1 MENIIEFIHE
11 NRSFFYEEIQTYY
24 RNYYFKDNRGERLI
38 LSSIN
43 DSNCRYNAC
52 LLYCISYLRRYKSIK
67 IEDILTTYSDR
78 FINFVI
84 HIFKTSFF
92 QDDFTEDD
100 LELLFEGRES
110 KNSDENVIMYLF
122 EDETF
127 YGISHIMTYVKEGN
141 HILLIDAYGT
151 NKYKRP
157 LEIRKVNELN
167 CSAYLPKDNCLDKDD
182 IPYHYTKDAIIYQ
195 LPYEY
200 LDMILKPNQV
210 YKQVLNL
217 GGKKNKT
224 QKKRVK
230 NRKIFRKIKSNKL
243 YTRNSNR
250 Q

>member
-1 MENIIEFIHE
+1 MENIVEFIRE

-24 RNYYFKDNRGERLI
+24 KENYFKDDRGERQILI
-38 LSSIN
+38 SIN

-52 LLYCISYLRRYKSIK
+52 LLYCISYLRRYKNIQ
-67 IEDILTTYSDR
+67 IEVILTTYSDR

-84 HIFKTSFF
+84 HIFKNSFF
-92 QDDFTEDD
+92 QYDFTEDD
-100 LELLFEGRES
+100 LELLYEGRES
-110 KNSDENVIMYLF
+110 KNSDENIIMYLF

-141 HILLIDAYGT
+141 HNLLIDAYGT

-157 LEIRKVNELN
+157 LEIREVDVLN
-167 CSAYLPKDNCLDKDD
+167 CSAYLPKDNCLDKND
-182 IPYHYTKDAIIYQ
+182 IPQHSTKDAIIYE
-195 LPYEY
+195 LPYDY

-230 NRKIFRKIKSNKL
+230 NKKSFRKIKSNKR